1 MFTGHR
7 RRTLVV
13 TAVVVALVVG
23 SVAAASS
30 LDSNPERTLVIQDAD
45 SGETLLEQPV
55 ENGERVT
62 LAYTHSVEKTPVEDV
77 YVVDGD
83 QLRMTEMR
91 FKSHGAGLP
100 ADESM
105 ERADGWFVVERSSTY
120 SQLRV
125 APGSVAG
132 HELLVGEDQYDLV
145 AMSDGPVVIVVDED
159 EPGALEELLAL
170 SAPAEVTQD
179 RLLGDEDRSSGA
191 VATHM
196 HMELTH

>member
-30 LDSNPERTLVIQDAD
+30 LDPDPERTLVVQNAD
-45 SGETLLEQPV
+45 SGETLLERPV
-55 ENGERVT
+55 ENDEQVT

-91 FKSHGAGLP
+91 FQSHGAGLP

-105 ERADGWFVVERSSTY
+105 ERTGDWFVVERNSTY

-125 APGSVAG
+125 APGSIAG
-132 HELLVGEDQYDLV
+132 HELVVGEDRYDLV

-170 SAPAEVTQD
+170 SAPVEVTQD
-179 RLLGDEDRSSGA
+179 RLLGDEDRSSGS
-191 VATHM
+191 VATHT